1 MNNFVMSIEK
11 SQQLFRQL
19 SEVDK
24 AKFNFDAV
32 EVNNFIFPSFMI
44 LMVSLPIQ
52 IDPEEIR
59 TKQFKGIR
67 KFLFKEDESTIP
79 KAQAKLKR

>member
-1 MNNFVMSIEK
+1 
-11 SQQLFRQL
+11 
-19 SEVDK
+19 
-24 AKFNFDAV
+24 
-32 EVNNFIFPSFMI
+32 
-44 LMVSLPIQ
+44 MVSSPIQ